1 MGSIFSYESTPMQIL
16 MFLGDLMILNF
27 LFILAC
33 IPIFTI
39 GAAQAGLYTGLR
51 VLMDKEDDS
60 SPSGAFFRGFATG
73 FGKVTIAWG
82 IATLVLVAVA
92 LAGYVAIYNGA
103 PVWVIAIGVCVCA
116 LFQSLVSAFH
126 ARFDCTPMQLLRNTW
141 FLVIAHPLRS
151 IGIALLIWLPV
162 IVLLYDAYPFMMG
175 TPIWGTL
182 YYSTAFLFANTFLKK
197 PFQTLIDNFNEVNGI
212 VTEQP
217 QEETE
222 EEEDEDP
229 YESGRFFTM
238 PLEEPAPTPAQ
249 AAEEASTGE
258 AAEEAAEAPVQDVPA
273 EEVPAGEQP

>member
-27 LFILAC
+27 LFIICC

-82 IATLVLVAVA
+82 IATLILVAVA

-103 PVWVIAIGVCVCA
+103 PLWIVIVGVCICA

-151 IGIALLIWLPV
+151 IGIAILIWLPV
-162 IVLLYDAYPFMMG
+162 IDALSDMYPFMMR

-197 PFQTLIDNFNEVNGI
+197 PFQTLIDNFNEVHGI
-212 VTEQP
+212 VTE
-217 QEETE
+217 ESTDAEAAE
-222 EEEDEDP
+222 EEEEDP
-229 YESGRFFTM
+229 YESGKFFTM
-238 PLEEPAPTPAQ
+238 PLEESAPKAVPAAP
-249 AAEEASTGE
+249 AEEA
-258 AAEEAAEAPVQDVPA
+258 PA
-273 EEVPAGEQP
+273 EEQP

>member
-27 LFILAC
+27 LFIICC

-51 VLMDKEDDS
+51 VLMDKDDDS

-82 IATLVLVAVA
+82 IATLVLVGVTV
-92 LAGYVAIYNGA
+92 AGYVAIYNGA
-103 PVWVIAIGVCVCA
+103 PLWIIAVGVCVCA

-151 IGIALLIWLPV
+151 IGVALLIWLPV

-182 YYSTAFLFANTFLKK
+182 YYSTAFSFAITFLKK

-212 VTEQP
+212 TPEQP
-217 QEETE
+217 QEEAVE
-222 EEEDEDP
+222 EEPEDP
-229 YESGRFFTM
+229 YESGKFFTM
-238 PLEEPAPTPAQ
+238 PLEEPTPKAIPAAEEDP
-249 AAEEASTGE
+249 AAEEA
-258 AAEEAAEAPVQDVPA
+258 PA
-273 EEVPAGEQP
+273 DK